1 MSEFTTVLIMP
12 DVVRRGLVSDVVGRF
27 ERRGF
32 AVIGLKMLNVT
43 RSVAE
48 SRYAGQPDAATR
60 AAALVEG
67 PCVCVVV
74 YGASAV
80 STALA
85 MAGDSLAPLTCAPG
99 TIRGDLG
106 SGSSSCVVEPAADA
120 DGARADATRWFGASE
135 LTEPVLHKSIKLVDK
150 IAHWVSENG
159 TRPFISFEYFPP
171 KTADGVAKLRQ
182 TLALMAQQ
190 RPLFLDFTWGA
201 GGSTSELTIELCA
214 DAYAAHDIEVNMHLT
229 CTNQAPALC
238 GEALAEAKRK
248 GIRNIVALRG
258 DPPKGQEKWE
268 AVAGGFSCALD
279 LVKYTRQQF
288 GDWFGI
294 QVSGYPEGHP
304 DVIKPVAEL
313 GRPLS
318 ASEQKRLVTVGSGA
332 SAEQF
337 VCSDADFDR
346 ELGYLKQKCDAGA
359 DCVITQMFFD
369 FEVFEAFVTQARA
382 KGISAP
388 ILPGIM
394 LITAYGGFT
403 RMTGF
408 CKSRVPAELVAK
420 AEALKEDA
428 EGFKEMGLSWTVA
441 LCKQLV
447 ASQLVPGLHFYTLN
461 QSANTQQILQRL
473 GLLLEQPTEAL
484 DEGDTLKGTHIA

>member
-12 DVVRRGLVSDVVGRF
+12 DVVRRGLVSDVVGRL

-279 LVKYTRQQF
+279 LVKCARRTAPPRAAPLARARNSAVASAPRPPPAGCRYTRQQF

-403 RMTGF
+403 RMTV
-408 CKSRVPAELVAK
+408 RARHDTRAALPPPPVPHAVQRCVFLR
-420 AEALKEDA
+420 A
-428 EGFKEMGLSWTVA
+428 EGRARRRAAARGVRA
-441 LCKQLV
+441 
-447 ASQLVPGLHFYTLN
+447 
-461 QSANTQQILQRL
+461 
-473 GLLLEQPTEAL
+473 GLLQVTRAR
-484 DEGDTLKGTHIA
+484 